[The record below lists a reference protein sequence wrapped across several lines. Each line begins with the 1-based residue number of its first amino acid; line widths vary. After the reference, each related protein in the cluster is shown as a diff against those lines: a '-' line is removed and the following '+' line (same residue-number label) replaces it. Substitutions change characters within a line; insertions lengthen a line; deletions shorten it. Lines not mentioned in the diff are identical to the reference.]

1 MSRFAI
7 ICAIAACY
15 FVFAILLNSVGT
27 VILQSINSF
36 GIGKPEAATL
46 EGFKDLSIAI
56 VSFMVASFIPRFGY
70 KVALLVALALV
81 SLACL
86 FTPMVAD
93 FIAIKVLF
101 ACIGSA
107 FALVKVSV
115 YSIIGQL
122 SPDTRAHS
130 SLLNTIEGIF
140 MLGVLSGYWIFSF
153 YIDSNNPGALS
164 WLDVYYLL
172 AAVILVTAFVV
183 IWSPIEK
190 PVTTTDKQAFS
201 KDFLDMLRLAYQPL
215 VLIFVLS
222 IFLYVLIEQGLG
234 TWLPTFNSQVLQLP
248 VDISIQI
255 TSIFAAMIALGRL
268 LAGQILKKVNWYLFL
283 NICIA
288 CMALIMLLSLPLAID
303 ADGTQASSIFDAPV
317 AAYLLPIAGLMMAPI
332 YPIINSVMLSSLEPV
347 KHAPMTGLIVVFSAL
362 GGTTGSIITGLVFES
377 MGGKNAF
384 YLLLLPMGL
393 VALTLYLFKRTSAS
407 MNMDK
412 VVERREANV

>member
-36 GIGKPEAATL
+36 GISKPEAATL

-56 VSFMVASFIPRFGY
+56 VSFMVASFIPRVGY
-70 KVALLVALALV
+70 KFALVIALVLV
-81 SLACL
+81 SLACVI
-86 FTPMVAD
+86 TPLVAD
-93 FIAIKVLF
+93 FFAVKMLF

-122 SPDTRAHS
+122 SQDTRSHS

-140 MLGVLSGYWIFSF
+140 MLGVLSGYWVFSF
-153 YIDSNNPGALS
+153 YIDSNDPSALS
-164 WLDVYYLL
+164 WLDVYYPL
-172 AAVILVTAFVV
+172 ALVILVTAAVV
-183 IWSPIEK
+183 FWSPIQK
-190 PVTTTDKQAFS
+190 PVLSAEKQSFS
-201 KDFLDMLRLAYQPL
+201 KDFVDMLKLTYQPL

-234 TWLPTFNSQVLQLP
+234 TWLPTFNSEVLQLP
-248 VDISIQI
+248 VDISIQV
-255 TSIFAAMIALGRL
+255 TSIFALMIALGRL
-268 LAGQILKKVNWYLFL
+268 LAGQILKKVNWYVFL

-288 CMALIMLLSLPLAID
+288 CMALIMLLSLPLAAD
-303 ADGTQASSIFDAPV
+303 ADGRQANNILEAPI
-317 AAYLLPIAGLMMAPI
+317 AAYLLPLAGLMMAPI

-377 MGGKNAF
+377 MGGENAF
-384 YLLLLPMGL
+384 YLLLIPMAL
-393 VALTLYLFKRTSAS
+393 VALTLYLFKRTSTKMAYD
-407 MNMDK
+407 NTL
-412 VVERREANV
+412 REEQVNV